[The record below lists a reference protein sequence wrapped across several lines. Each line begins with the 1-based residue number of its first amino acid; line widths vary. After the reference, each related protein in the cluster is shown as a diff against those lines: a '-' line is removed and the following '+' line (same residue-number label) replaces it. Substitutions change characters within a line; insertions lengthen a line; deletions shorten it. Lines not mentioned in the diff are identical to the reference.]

1 MKNFTDFG
9 MHLAY
14 ALITALWFLI
24 LLPLR
29 KTFQILE
36 QVISKSLVEVDR
48 FCLEISPYEH
58 GIGPEALWEKC
69 LGFVRKKV
77 KWLRPKGYGTCL
89 YDVELTSRYFTD
101 DEMAEF
107 QSGVQGIKSSNGL
120 QTGSMTSD
128 PSGHSNSEHL
138 MHDAECLGEAHN
150 EHTDVNVDKVESTQ
164 PTDAPKT
171 IGELI
176 KSQMENSEQS
186 EEVSLSPSESSEGSS
201 TDCRTDERSKAV

>member
-14 ALITALWFLI
+14 VLITALWFLI

-29 KTFQILE
+29 KTFQLLE
-36 QVISKSLVEVDR
+36 EIVSKSLVEVDR

-77 KWLRPKGYGTCL
+77 KWLRPKGFGTRL
-89 YDVELTSRYFTD
+89 YDVEETPRYITD

-107 QSGVQGIKSSNGL
+107 QSGVQGLKTSKGL
-120 QTGSMTSD
+120 QTDLMTSD
-128 PSGHSNSEHL
+128 PGGHSNEDSL
-138 MHDAECLGEAHN
+138 MQEAEEDFRVHN
-150 EHTDVNVDKVESTQ
+150 VHKDVNMDKTES
-164 PTDAPKT
+164 
-171 IGELI
+171 
-176 KSQMENSEQS
+176 SQSTESSEQS

-201 TDCRTDERSKAV
+201 TDCQTDECSKAV